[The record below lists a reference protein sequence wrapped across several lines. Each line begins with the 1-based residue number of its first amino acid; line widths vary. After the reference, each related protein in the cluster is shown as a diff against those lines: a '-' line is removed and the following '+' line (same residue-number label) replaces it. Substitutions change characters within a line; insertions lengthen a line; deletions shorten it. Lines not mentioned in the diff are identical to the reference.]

1 MVSPVVDLEQSLLTL
16 AGVLPPHPLHG
27 ALYANFDLNLGFANS
42 VPRLHARGCKVE
54 APARVSQHCSE
65 LC

>member
-27 ALYANFDLNLGFANS
+27 ALYANFDLNLGFTNS
-42 VPRLHARGCKVE
+42 FPRCHAGG
-54 APARVSQHCSE
+54 ARVKPLLGSANTDTDFH
-65 LC
+65 